1 MVDINQ
7 VVNESVSNIDIG
19 SVLSKLPG
27 FSSLVKVGIGLG
39 IVIIIYVVFLIIRSI
54 TQILYSRRFGK
65 MTRNVEEIN
74 QKMDILLRNTSKANK
89 KK

>member
-1 MVDINQ
+1 MVEINQ
-7 VVNESVSNIDIG
+7 IVNESVSNIDWS
-19 SVLSKLPG
+19 SVLSKIPG

-39 IVIIIYVVFLIIRSI
+39 IVIIVYVVFLIIRSI
-54 TQILYSRRFGK
+54 TQILHSRRFGK

-74 QKMDILLRNTSKANK
+74 QKMDILLRNISKANK